1 MEKKQILRLYN
12 KNEYLATAYAK
23 KVFNLG
29 NIAYSR
35 EDVEQDL
42 KIRLWTALES
52 YLIKYKQYKKTGRE
66 KPVPLKFYLKTV
78 MINKV
83 KDFIRDINAELKTV
97 SFSDINFDYGTE
109 DFNVSV
115 DFKKKQLMVGMT
127 DILQDIPDDEKKFFM
142 LYLKGFPISKINKI
156 NKSKKSAK
164 NSIKR
169 NIDKLKALVPELLEE
184 TEIYKVIS
192 HAE

>member
-1 MEKKQILRLYN
+1 MGK
-12 KNEYLATAYAK
+12 
-23 KVFNLG
+23 
-29 NIAYSR
+29 
-35 EDVEQDL
+35 EDIQQEL
-42 KIRLWTALES
+42 KIRLWTAIES
-52 YLIKYKQYKKTGRE
+52 YLKKYKEYKKTGRE

-83 KDFIRDINAELKTV
+83 KDFIRDINSEVKTV
-97 SFSDINFDYGTE
+97 PMSTINFDYGTE
-109 DFNVSV
+109 DFNVNV
-115 DFKKKQLMVGMT
+115 DFRNKKVMVGLT
-127 DILQDIPDDEKKFFM
+127 DILHDIPEDEKKFFM

-169 NIDKLKALVPELLEE
+169 NIEKLRTWVPELLEE
-184 TEIYKVIS
+184 TEIYKVVS